1 MTPDDELDR
10 GDADVASLDW
20 TDHDSPATAVAEAV
34 AAATGR
40 EASELT
46 PLQRAVDADA
56 LGRLLDGGS
65 DASGSDG
72 GDRGIVVSF
81 TYEGVTVR
89 VDERAVE
96 VST

>member
-10 GDADVASLDW
+10 GDAGVASLDW

-40 EASELT
+40 GASELA
-46 PLQRAVDADA
+46 PLQRTVDADA
-56 LGRLLDGGS
+56 LDRLLDGDSNAPG
-65 DASGSDG
+65 ADG
-72 GDRGIVVSF
+72 GSSIVVSF
-81 TYEGVTVR
+81 TYEDVTVH
-89 VDERAVE
+89 VDERTVE

>member
-10 GDADVASLDW
+10 GDAGVASLDW

-40 EASELT
+40 EASELA
-46 PLQRAVDADA
+46 PLQRTVDADA
-56 LGRLLDGGS
+56 LDRLLDGDSNAPG
-65 DASGSDG
+65 G
-72 GDRGIVVSF
+72 GDVVVSF

-89 VDERAVE
+89 VDEHAVE